1 MRHTAITF
9 GYAIGHVMW
18 ADVDATLDFLNY
30 SEVAELTTDLLRD
43 KRMLPVSIGI
53 FGTWGTGKSTL
64 LNLIEGQLRAGELGE
79 DFIVVRFDAWLYQ
92 GYDDARAAL
101 MEVISATL
109 LKAAGDNASLAEK
122 ATKLLGRVNK
132 IRLLGLAAEGGA
144 AMMGLPTF
152 GFLNKGVSALADLFN
167 GDGDID
173 DVDELK
179 GAVKDV
185 QAKAKGLIEADKQR
199 TPPKQISAFRE
210 EFGEVLEGLNKSLV
224 VFVDNLDRCSPKQT
238 IHTLEALRL
247 FLFLRNT
254 AFVVAAD
261 EEMVRGSVAA
271 HFKDIDE
278 RHITDYLDK
287 LIQVPVRVPRVGVQ
301 EVRAYMFLLFADAA
315 NVGPTAVEALRRGLE
330 DNIQKSWKDEPISRK
345 EALALLGGKATGEL
359 ETAFEIADR
368 LAPILANSSSVQG
381 NPRIVKRMLNVVRM
395 RARLARRREMSLDE
409 ALIAKLALFERC
421 TDASATSALYRTI
434 QEADDGKPMLLQKLE
449 VASADSPS
457 FKGAYPEEWPQK
469 HFEFIREW
477 MLLEPK
483 LADIDL
489 RPAVYLSRE
498 TVPIRAMR
506 SGMSKEA
513 VDALKLLMNA
523 PSINAKGPRT
533 ALQAVDKAEAAA
545 VMEALLAEMRKV
557 ADWTDQPPGWNGAVI
572 LAEVVPET
580 AEALARLIRKANGKK
595 LKPWLK
601 FALKSVPWW
610 GETGEVAK

>member
-1 MRHTAITF
+1 
-9 GYAIGHVMW
+9 MW

-30 SEVAELTTDLLRD
+30 SEVAELTTDLLRN

-64 LNLIEGQLRAGELGE
+64 LNLIEGQLNTGTSGD

-109 LKAAGDNASLAEK
+109 LTAAGNDESLVEK

-144 AMMGLPTF
+144 AMIGVPTF
-152 GFLNKGVSALADLFN
+152 GFLNKGIGAIADLIS

-179 GAVKDV
+179 GAARDIQDKT
-185 QAKAKGLIEADKQR
+185 KGLIETEKKR
-199 TPPKQISAFRE
+199 TPPREIAAFRE
-210 EFGEVLEGLNKSLV
+210 EFGDILENLGKTLV
-224 VFVDNLDRCSPKQT
+224 VFVDNIDRCSPKQA

-247 FLFLRNT
+247 FLFLQNT

-271 HFKDIDE
+271 HFKDINE

-301 EVRAYMFLLFADAA
+301 EIRAYMFLLFADAA
-315 NVGPTAVEALRRGLE
+315 GLDSSVIEGLRRGLE
-330 DNIQKSWKDEPISRK
+330 GSIQKSWKDEPLSRK
-345 EALALLGGKATGEL
+345 DALALLSGKATEEL

-368 LAPILANSSSVQG
+368 LAPILANSSAVQG

-395 RARLARRREMSLDE
+395 RTRLARRREMSLDE

-421 TDASATSALYRTI
+421 TDAGAVAALYRTI
-434 QEADDGKPMLLQKLE
+434 QEGNDGKSILLQTLE
-449 VASADSPS
+449 TASTEATS
-457 FKGAYPEEWPQK
+457 FKNAYPDEWPQK
-469 HFEFIREW
+469 HFDFVREW

-483 LADIDL
+483 LADVDL

-506 SGMSKEA
+506 GGMSKRAAE
-513 VDALKLLMNA
+513 ALKLLINA
-523 PSINAKGPRT
+523 PSINSQAPRI
-533 ALQAVDKAEAAA
+533 ALQAMDRTEAVS

-557 ADWTDQPPGWNGAVI
+557 ADWVNQPPGWHGALI
-572 LAEVVPET
+572 LAETAPET
-580 AEALARLIRKANGKK
+580 AELLARLIRNVNGTK
-595 LKPWLK
+595 LKPWLR
-601 FALKSVPWW
+601 ASLKRAPWW
-610 GETGEVAK
+610 DEQRERTK